1 MRITY
6 YHFSSVDSTNSWPKR
21 HKGDFAKDTLA
32 IITADEQTQGRGRHL
47 RSWISPKGKNISL
60 SFAFF
65 EDTIAIFSPLFFSQ
79 IAALCLVHVLKRYSI
94 EAEIKWPNDLLIE
107 GKKISGILTEAEK
120 ELDSTDTFIIL
131 GIGLNV
137 NMTQDDLVNIPKAA
151 TSMLI
156 ETGNII
162 SLKTLQDE
170 IVKEFVLLW
179 QKAKQEG
186 VQSLENEWLQRIDWM
201 LAKEISIVDH
211 GKELKGKIMR
221 IEQDGSLT
229 LLLADGTV
237 YTAHSG
243 DLFL

>member
-21 HKGDFAKDTLA
+21 HKVDFAKDTLA

-47 RSWISPKGKNISL
+47 RVWHSPKGTNIYL

-65 EDTIAIFSPLFFSQ
+65 ENTISTFSPLFFSQ
-79 IAALCLVHVLKRYSI
+79 IAVLCVAHVLKKYSI
-94 EAEIKWPNDLLIE
+94 EAQIKWPNDLLVE
-107 GKKISGILTEAEK
+107 GKKIGGILTEAEK
-120 ELDSTDTFIIL
+120 DTDDTATFIIL

-137 NMTQDDLVNIPKAA
+137 NMTKDELKNIPKAA
-151 TSMLI
+151 TSMFI
-156 ETGNII
+156 ETGNTT

-170 IVKEFVLLW
+170 IVKEFMLLW
-179 QKAKQEG
+179 EKAKQEG
-186 VQSLENEWLQRIDWM
+186 VTSLKNEWLKKINWM
-201 LAKEISIVDH
+201 LSRDILIVDH

-221 IEQDGSLT
+221 IEPDASLT
-229 LLLADGTV
+229 LLLEDGTS
-237 YTAHSG
+237 YTARSG